1 MLTNDPAARRP
12 RPLTG
17 RDCLLDT
24 PEARVRLAA
33 TTAMASTWA
42 QEVNQPLTAVS
53 NYLSACA
60 RRLRGLGEGYEDVLA
75 MLDHASRETLKA
87 GEIIRRARNFVVS
100 GRIAGQRE
108 NLRTMVERALLT
120 LNGARRDAVTIAVD
134 VPLDLFVTVDR
145 IQIEQL
151 LANLLLNA
159 CEAIAGQSGA
169 GQAEG
174 RIVIDAAWIGDEI
187 VLGIADSGPGLTPA
201 VQARLF
207 EPLFTTKEDGTGLG
221 LAVAATIAEAHK
233 GRIWAENGKA
243 GGAIFR
249 VALPAAA

>member
-1 MLTNDPAARRP
+1 MPTNDPAARRP

-120 LNGARRDAVTIAVD
+120 LNGARREAVAIAVE

-159 CEAIAGQSGA
+159 CEATA

-207 EPLFTTKEDGTGLG
+207 EPLFTTKEAGTGLG
-221 LAVAATIAEAHK
+221 LAVAATIAEVHK
-233 GRIWAENGKA
+233 GRIWAENIRA